1 MMGSAHITRMGGFPM
16 KKQKSALSETLKNEF
31 KKDLELFEYFLV
43 LLNSSSPIRN
53 VELMWAEDLELFDP
67 TQRPRVNTGDALVQ
81 LQVNGASATG
91 RSSPSPS
98 TYFCDLVH
106 GFGAHEEQ
114 TCARSDKPAKERCR
128 ATGRS
133 HVYPCH
139 VGLTDIA
146 VPVICEGRYL
156 GTLFS
161 GQVLTETP
169 TAAGFARVREALAGQ
184 PHIDLARLEE
194 AYYRVPVVTTAQLAE
209 MVRMMEVF
217 ARYLSNAW
225 KRLEIMREFQQMRER
240 ELSLDRRELAEMLLS
255 NQMSDGDQSS
265 LDSLRTLARN
275 VGLERFPDRVLL
287 LRLQDPA
294 DYLDRSDRSVSAP
307 WISSVIAADK
317 IGTQLTLVRVA
328 HMIEDRCHSW
338 PNTIATTVTPGVMC
352 IFTTQKSRTPNHER
366 LLLDEMAQA
375 FLRTARAQ
383 GLMTAR
389 IGISAPHAQPTG
401 LLRAYHE
408 AASALDSGHSTLN
421 WFQAL
426 PERQQQPAQALA
438 QVLRALQ
445 ATEPAAIASTLREFL
460 AAAAPSAPT
469 LGQLQQTRGLLTW
482 ACEHLTREVAGLG
495 AATEPLNAT
504 RERAIQIIM
513 GSPNSFAMAEA
524 FRSFVEQT
532 RQQVVQLFSQRD
544 QKIVSETQRLVRE
557 IGPDKATIHNIAQ
570 NLKLSAGH
578 LGRVYS
584 RTAGHTLEEFLIRQ
598 KLEMGKRLLLD
609 PRLQVAEVADRCG
622 FCNPAYFASVF
633 KKHMHCTPRAYARQP
648 QRWGAAESATWDP
661 GRVAV

>member
-1 MMGSAHITRMGGFPM
+1 MST
-16 KKQKSALSETLKNEF
+16 KKPKSALSETLKLEF

-67 TQRPRVNTGDALVQ
+67 MQRPRVTTGDALVQ
-81 LQVNGASATG
+81 LQVNGAAEPA

-114 TCARSDKPAKERCR
+114 TCARSDNPAKERCR

-161 GQVLTETP
+161 GQVLAEPP
-169 TAAGFARVREALAGQ
+169 TRAGFEQVRRTLSGQ
-184 PHIDLARLEE
+184 PHIDMARLEE
-194 AYYRVPVVTTAQLAE
+194 AYFRVPVVTSAQLAE

-217 ARYLSNAW
+217 ARYLSNTW
-225 KRLEIMREFQQMRER
+225 KRLEIMREFQQMRDR

-255 NQMSDGDQSS
+255 GQLNEADQ
-265 LDSLRTLARN
+265 DSMDAARNLARN

-287 LRLQDPA
+287 LRLQDTC
-294 DYLDRSDRSVSAP
+294 DHSDRAVPAA
-307 WISSVIAADK
+307 WSSSLMAAEK
-317 IGTQLTLVRVA
+317 VGSQLALARVA
-328 HMIEDRCHSW
+328 HALEDRCRSW
-338 PNTIATTVTPGVMC
+338 PNTMATTITPGVMC
-352 IFTTQKSRTPNHER
+352 IFTTQKSPTPNHER

-375 FLRTARAQ
+375 LLRTVRSH

-389 IGISAPHAQPTG
+389 LGISAAHAKPEE
-401 LLRAYHE
+401 LSRAWHE
-408 AASALDSGHSTLN
+408 AASALDSGQSTLN
-421 WFQAL
+421 WFEAL
-426 PERQQQPAQALA
+426 PERQQQPTQALT
-438 QVLRALQ
+438 QVLKALQ
-445 ATEPAAIASTLREFL
+445 AAEPAGVAAALRDFL
-460 AAAAPSAPT
+460 AGAAPSSPS
-469 LGQLQQTRGLLTW
+469 LGQVQQTRGLLTW
-482 ACEHLTREVAGLG
+482 ACEHLSREIADLG
-495 AATEPLNAT
+495 VGADPVNAA

-524 FRSFVEQT
+524 FRAFVEQM
-532 RQQVVQLFSQRD
+532 RQHLAQLFSQRD
-544 QKIVSETQRLVRE
+544 QKIVSETHRLVRE
-557 IGPDKATIHNIAQ
+557 IGPDKATIHNIAH

-584 RTAGHTLEEFLIRQ
+584 RTAGHTLEDYLIRQ
-598 KLEMGKRLLLD
+598 KLEMSKRLLLD

-633 KKHMHCTPRAYARQP
+633 KKHMRCTPRAFARQP
-648 QRWGAAESATWDP
+648 QHWGALELASSEPAGTV
-661 GRVAV
+661 G